1 MKLSVIIVNYNVQY
15 FLENC
20 LRTVEVAAEKLGDCE
35 VFVVDN
41 NSVDGSMKMVKELFP
56 NVIRI
61 ENKEN
66 VGFSKAN
73 NQAIRKSLGEFV
85 LLLNPDTVVEE
96 NTFLNCYSFMK
107 ANPDAGGLG
116 VSMVDGRGIFL
127 PESKRGLPTPD
138 VAFYKIFGLSTLFPK
153 SKRFGKY
160 HLGYLPND
168 EINQID
174 VLSGAY
180 MWLRK
185 EVLDKVGLLDENF
198 FMYGEDIDLS
208 YRITLGGYKNYY
220 FPEARIIH
228 YKGESTKKSSINYVF
243 VFYKAMIIFARKHFS
258 QKNAK
263 LFSFLINFAIY
274 LRATLAVLVRFI
286 KQIAFPIADLIVLLT
301 GMYFIKEYY
310 ETNIKFTDG
319 GAYPSDII
327 KYGFAF
333 IGGTFILSN
342 LLTEAYSKKHKI
354 GNLIKGILLG
364 GLIILTSYSLLDE
377 SFRFSRALILFS
389 ILWAL
394 FSLPSLRLLAHGLNI
409 SKLKGKYIKRIAI
422 VGSAKEIERIQQF
435 LKETFIEAEFIA
447 TIDACSDGKN
457 DHKIEYTGRIN
468 QLKDIVEI
476 YKINEIIFCS
486 ADLSAYSII
495 SNMSSIANQQVE
507 FKIAP
512 PESLYIIGSNSI
524 QNSGEFYILEA
535 NAASSPENKRRKR
548 ILDISVTL
556 ILLPLTPVLFI
567 INKNRIQLIRNIFNV
582 LFNKVSWV
590 GYHWKDDLGIQLPIY
605 VKGVITPYEFI
616 EKDLLDKEK
625 IENVNYQYARNY
637 TISKDLELIFKGLL
651 RLGNSPL

>member
-20 LRTVEVAAEKLGDCE
+20 LRTTEIAAKKLGDCE
-35 VFVVDN
+35 IFVVDN

-56 NVIRI
+56 SVTRI
-61 ENKEN
+61 ENKIN

-73 NQAIRKSLGEFV
+73 NQAIKESKGEFV

-96 NTFLNCYSFMK
+96 DTFVSCYNFMK
-107 ANPDAGGLG
+107 EHPDAGGLG

-138 VAFYKIFGLSTLFPK
+138 VAFYKIFGLSALFPK

-160 HLGYLPND
+160 HLGYLSN
-168 EINQID
+168 EETNEID

-185 EVLDKVGLLDENF
+185 ETLDKVGLLDETF

-263 LFSFLINFAIY
+263 LFSFLINLAIY
-274 LRATLAVLVRFI
+274 LRASIAVFVRFI
-286 KQIAFPIADLIVLLT
+286 KQIAFPLVDLIVLLT

-310 ETNIKFTDG
+310 ETNVKFTDG
-319 GAYPSDII
+319 GTHPVEIV

-333 IGGTFILSN
+333 IGGAIIFSN
-342 LLTEAYSKKHKI
+342 LLTETYSKKHKI
-354 GNLIKGILLG
+354 ANLLKGILLG

-377 SFRFSRALILFS
+377 SLRFSRALILLS

-394 FSLPSLRLLAHGLNI
+394 VSLPAVRLIAHFTGI
-409 SKLKGKYIKRIAI
+409 VKLKGKQLKRIAI
-422 VGSAKEIERIQQF
+422 VGSSSEINRIQQF

-447 TIDACSDGKN
+447 TIDACTDGKN
-457 DHKIEYTGRIN
+457 DHTMEYTGRLN
-468 QLKDIVEI
+468 QLKDVVEI

-486 ADLSAYSII
+486 ADLSAFSII
-495 SNMSSIANQQVE
+495 SNMSALSDQQVE

-512 PESLYIIGSNSI
+512 PKSLYIIGSNSI

-535 NAASSPENKRRKR
+535 NAASSPENKRKKR
-548 ILDISVTL
+548 LFDLFVAL
-556 ILLPLTPVLFI
+556 LLFPLLPLLI
-567 INKNRIQLIRNIFNV
+567 LINKNRIQLLKNFGKV
-582 LFNKVSWV
+582 LLGKISWV
-590 GYHWKDDLGIQLPIY
+590 GYRWEDKMEIQLPIY
-605 VKGVITPYEFI
+605 VKGVFKPYEFI
-616 EKDLLDKEK
+616 EKELLDPEK
-625 IENVNYQYARNY
+625 IDKINYQYARNY
-637 TISKDLELIFKGLL
+637 SVAKDLELIGKGLL
-651 RLGNSPL
+651 RLGNTPY